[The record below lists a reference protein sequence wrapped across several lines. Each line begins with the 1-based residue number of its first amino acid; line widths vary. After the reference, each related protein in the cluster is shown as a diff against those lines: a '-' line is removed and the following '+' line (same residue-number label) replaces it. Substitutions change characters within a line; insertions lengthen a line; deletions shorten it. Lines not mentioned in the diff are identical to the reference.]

1 MRYSLL
7 IPQALRLKKRNNLPL
22 YEYECNKCL
31 QNFESRHSY
40 KVTLTACD
48 ACGSQGTVS
57 KVISSVNYLKK
68 NKTHG
73 DKKVVG
79 QEVQQA
85 IEEAAVGLKEQQ
97 ENLHKKRK

>member
-1 MRYSLL
+1 
-7 IPQALRLKKRNNLPL
+7 
-22 YEYECNKCL
+22 
-31 QNFESRHSY
+31 
-40 KVTLTACD
+40 
-48 ACGSQGTVS
+48 
-57 KVISSVNYLKK
+57 LKK

-79 QEVQQA
+79 QEVQKA